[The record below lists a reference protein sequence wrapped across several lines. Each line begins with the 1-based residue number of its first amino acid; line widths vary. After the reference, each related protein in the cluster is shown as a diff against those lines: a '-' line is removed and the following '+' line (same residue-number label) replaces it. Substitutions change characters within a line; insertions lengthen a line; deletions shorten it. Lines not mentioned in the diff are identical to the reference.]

1 MTNDRFDLDAVLT
14 TALEAALEAGDY
26 FKSRFATELVVK
38 TKSSIADLVTDVDPY
53 CEQLIRTRIHRSFEA
68 HQVLGEES
76 VEPGREA
83 SERATRAVAQEPA
96 LWIVDPLDGTTNYV
110 NAIPL
115 SVVSIA
121 FASRGEL
128 QVGVIY
134 DPYREEVFYAQKG
147 SGARLASRADVVEW
161 LGRATADRQTD
172 RPGMKLSVSSV
183 TEMRRAVVSTGMP
196 MRHVDRDVMTQRVMR
211 LVLEAK
217 SLRTL
222 GAAALHLAYVA
233 AGRIDMFWEY
243 ELNAWDVAAG
253 VLLIREAGGVVKDLH
268 GGEYALLTRDIVAS
282 GRQETA
288 DHIVATLRG
297 E

>member
-53 CEQLIRTRIHRSFEA
+53 CEQLIRTRIHQSFET

-83 SERATRAVAQEPA
+83 SERATRAVAEESA

-128 QVGVIY
+128 LVGVIY
-134 DPYREEVFYAQKG
+134 DPYREEVFYAQQG
-147 SGARLASRADVVEW
+147 NGARLASRADVVEW
-161 LGRATADRQTD
+161 LGRAADRQAGL
-172 RPGMKLSVSSV
+172 PGMKLSVSSV

-196 MRHVDRDVMTQRVMR
+196 MRHVDRDVMTQRAMR
-211 LVLEAK
+211 LILEAK

-268 GGEYALLTRDIVAS
+268 GGQYSLLTRDIVAS
-282 GRQETA
+282 GRTDTA